1 MDTDPTA
8 PIYWPLGLYAASV
21 ILIAVGMLSASYL
34 LGQRTIRRR
43 NVQPYESGI
52 ASTGSARVRMPAD
65 FYLFAVFFVI
75 FDLESIVLYSWSIS
89 VVELGW
95 VAYAQVCVFVA
106 ALAAA
111 LAYLWRTG
119 ALDTSR

>member
-1 MDTDPTA
+1 MDTDPTS
-8 PIYWPLGLYAASV
+8 PIFWPLGVYAVCV
-21 ILIAVGMLSASYL
+21 ITVAAGMLCASYF
-34 LGQRTIRRR
+34 LGQRTLRRR

-65 FYLFAVFFVI
+65 FYLFAVFFVV
-75 FDLESIVLYSWSIS
+75 FDLESVVLYSWSIA
-89 VVELGW
+89 VVDLGW

-106 ALAAA
+106 ALVAA